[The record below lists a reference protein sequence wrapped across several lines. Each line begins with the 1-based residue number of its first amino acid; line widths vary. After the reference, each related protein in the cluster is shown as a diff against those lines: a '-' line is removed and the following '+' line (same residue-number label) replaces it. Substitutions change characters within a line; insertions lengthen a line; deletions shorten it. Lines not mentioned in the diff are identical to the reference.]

1 MTTAP
6 EGAVVYY
13 AADEDYTISP
23 LRALH
28 ATAHPAAH
36 STTHPAAHA
45 TTHSTT
51 HSTTHKT
58 S

>member
-36 STTHPAAHA
+36 A